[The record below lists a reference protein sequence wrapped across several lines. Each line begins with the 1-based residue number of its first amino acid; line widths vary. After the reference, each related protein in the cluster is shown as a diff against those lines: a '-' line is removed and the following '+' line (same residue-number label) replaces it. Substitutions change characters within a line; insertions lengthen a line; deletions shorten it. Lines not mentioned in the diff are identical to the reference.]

1 MAHPLMPMATAV
13 WLVENTALTFEQIS
27 DFCGLHPLEVQ
38 AIADGEVAV
47 GIKALDP
54 VQSGQIEPGEIERC
68 LADPS
73 ARLSLRKHVEA
84 PPPKTRRGGR
94 YTPVTKRQ
102 DKPDAILFLVRRHPD
117 LADAQISRLLGTT
130 KATIKAVREGTH
142 KESTRLTP
150 RDPVLL
156 GLCSAAELAAE
167 LARLKPKV
175 VKAAPP
181 APTAEAPPPEPA
193 QAAAAT
199 IEQAS
204 APRES
209 SA

>member
-27 DFCGLHPLEVQ
+27 DFCGLHLLEIQ

-54 VQSGQIEPGEIERC
+54 VQSGQLEPGEIERC
-68 LADPS
+68 LADAG
-73 ARLSLRKHVEA
+73 ARLRLRLQVEA
-84 PPPKTRRGGR
+84 PLPKTRRGGR

-142 KESTRLTP
+142 KESARLAP

-175 VKAAPP
+175 VRAAEATTPD
-181 APTAEAPPPEPA
+181 APPPE
-193 QAAAAT
+193 QAAEAQPADPAA
-199 IEQAS
+199 
-204 APRES
+204 
-209 SA
+209 

>member
-13 WLVENTALTFEQIS
+13 WLVESTALTFEQIA

-54 VQSGQIEPGEIERC
+54 VQSGQLEPGDVEHC

-73 ARLSLRKHVEA
+73 ARLKLRRQVEA

-130 KATIKAVREGTH
+130 KATIKAVREGSH
-142 KESTRLTP
+142 KDGARLTP

-156 GLCSAAELAAE
+156 GLCNAAELASE

-175 VKAAPP
+175 IKAA
-181 APTAEAPPPEPA
+181 PEPA
-193 QAAAAT
+193 QAAAAAM
-199 IEQAS
+199 EQAS
-204 APRES
+204 APPES

>member
-27 DFCGLHPLEVQ
+27 DFCGLHPLEIQ

-54 VQSGQIEPGEIERC
+54 VQSGQIEPGEVERC

-73 ARLSLRKHVEA
+73 ARLQLRKQIDT
-84 PPPKTRRGGR
+84 PGKKGRRGGR

-102 DKPDAILFLVRRHPD
+102 DKPDAILFLIRRHPD
-117 LADAQISRLLGTT
+117 MADAQISRLLGTT
-130 KATIKAVREGTH
+130 KSTIKAVREGTH
-142 KESTRLTP
+142 KESARLTP
-150 RDPVLL
+150 RDPVAL
-156 GLCSAAELAAE
+156 GLCSAAEVAAE

-175 VKAAPP
+175 VKAEAAAVAAPH
-181 APTAEAPPPEPA
+181 AGEPEPA
-193 QAAAAT
+193 SGEAAG
-199 IEQAS
+199 
-204 APRES
+204 
-209 SA
+209 